1 LPVSTRERGHYRKKN
16 LTRRSPQASE
26 LSVDK
31 GFLFLT
37 FFGYKTA
44 LISPRDE
51 LMNSGHYAAVTGL
64 VAKMDALDVAA
75 TNLAN
80 VSTTGYKAQKE
91 FYKALSAS
99 LNGILPRSSVN
110 RAINNYGV
118 LGGATISL
126 DSGAL
131 QKTGNELDVAV
142 EGSGFFAVQSSAGV
156 RYTRNGNFRI
166 NSQGVLTTSSGDPVL
181 GEAGPITLTS
191 GKVSISSD
199 GTISQNG
206 GVLARLKLVDLTA
219 NQITPQGNS
228 LYVAPEGA
236 EKPAASRQVRQGM
249 IEASNMDPVNGTVQ
263 LIMIQRNAEML
274 QRALQIF
281 NNDFNKTAAEEVAR
295 I

>member
-1 LPVSTRERGHYRKKN
+1 
-16 LTRRSPQASE
+16 
-26 LSVDK
+26 
-31 GFLFLT
+31 
-37 FFGYKTA
+37 
-44 LISPRDE
+44 
-51 LMNSGHYAAVTGL
+51 MNSGYYAAVTGL

-142 EGSGFFAVQSSAGV
+142 EGSGFFAVQTSAGV

-206 GVLARLKLVDLTA
+206 GILARLKLVDLTA
-219 NQITPQGNS
+219 SQITPQGSS
-228 LYVAPEGA
+228 LYAAPKEA
-236 EKPAASRQVRQGM
+236 EKPAASRQVQQGM